1 MVNYVERMIRI
12 LDSDSRVNLDISAIC
27 SITTNLFHS
36 FINNPISTKNELIYN
51 IDYKNIEIS

>member
-12 LDSDSRVNLDISAIC
+12 LDSRVNMDISAIC

>member
-1 MVNYVERMIRI
+1 LVNYVERMIRI
-12 LDSDSRVNLDISAIC
+12 LDSRVNLDISAIC